1 MEKNHSKRNLIISI
15 VIYILVTVFV
25 VFMGDLGFSMAGGYI
40 VILAIVSVLI
50 SIQSY
55 FVRKNKSRRKDQDGV
70 EKEIMRE

>member
-50 SIQSY
+50 SIQCY
-55 FVRKNKSRRKDQDGV
+55 FVRKNKSRRKDQDGSSDNGT
-70 EKEIMRE
+70 